1 MKVKGE
7 WIGCHDVNIFFFKRL
22 FWSSFLITSYQISCD
37 ILCVPVSSSWVACGK
52 FVLED
57 VKFIMPLELQSARQL
72 ALVAT
77 KSGAGGIVS
86 DKHPGN
92 MIR

>member
-1 MKVKGE
+1 M
-7 WIGCHDVNIFFFKRL
+7 
-22 FWSSFLITSYQISCD
+22 
-37 ILCVPVSSSWVACGK
+37 
-52 FVLED
+52 LED

-72 ALVAT
+72 TLVAT

-92 MIR
+92 MIKYVEMMEILATSGGTLRFSSRADGQNEVSRHILREW